1 MGCYLGWYS
10 TVGCP
15 LRGEEENK
23 YKKGA
28 SGPPKTIKKK
38 TNTWKQ
44 LCLLKGCRTRPYFCS
59 SYMVE

>member
-1 MGCYLGWYS
+1 LDRLPLGWYS

-15 LRGEEENK
+15 RGAAEENK

-38 TNTWKQ
+38 KSFFVSFLEVIN
-44 LCLLKGCRTRPYFCS
+44 S
-59 SYMVE
+59 SAGELEIPLDR

>member
-23 YKKGA
+23 YIKGA
-28 SGPPKTIKKK
+28 SGPPKTIKEKK
-38 TNTWKQ
+38 QYMETIMFV
-44 LCLLKGCRTRPYFCS
+44 KGTPYQTIFL
-59 SYMVE
+59 